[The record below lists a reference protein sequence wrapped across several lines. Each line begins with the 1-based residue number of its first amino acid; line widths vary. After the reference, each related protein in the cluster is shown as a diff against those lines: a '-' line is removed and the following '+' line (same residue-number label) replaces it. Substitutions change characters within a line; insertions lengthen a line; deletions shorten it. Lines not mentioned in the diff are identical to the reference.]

1 MWSVELRAA
10 DRVSPRLGGR
20 LCLAV
25 VNSVLWRRDA
35 EPRELLTGYPDLVE
49 YLHDVGGLTDAV
61 KAELGAE
68 ARQHPEAARDEFA
81 RAIALREH
89 LFGVMTAA
97 GRGERAGLG
106 LLDEVFRDGMSR
118 LALGPD
124 GRPGWTGLRVPAWET
139 AASAVTLLTGPDL
152 ALLKQCPGE
161 RCGWLFVDQTRN
173 KSRTWCDSRMC
184 GNRDRVRR
192 HYRRTRSA

>member
-1 MWSVELRAA
+1 MELRAA
-10 DRVSPRLGGR
+10 DRVSARLGGR

-25 VNSVLWRRDA
+25 VNSVLWRRST
-35 EPRELLTGYPDLVE
+35 EPRDLLGDYSGLVE
-49 YLHDVGGLTDAV
+49 YLHEVGGLGEGLR
-61 KAELGAE
+61 AELVAGAE
-68 ARQHPEAARDEFA
+68 ERPEEAWEEFV
-81 RAIALREH
+81 RAVALREH
-89 LFGVMTAA
+89 LFGVMSVA
-97 GRGERAGLG
+97 GRGERADLG
-106 LLDEVFRDGMSR
+106 LLDDTFRDGMSR

-192 HYRRTRSA
+192 HYRRTHSA